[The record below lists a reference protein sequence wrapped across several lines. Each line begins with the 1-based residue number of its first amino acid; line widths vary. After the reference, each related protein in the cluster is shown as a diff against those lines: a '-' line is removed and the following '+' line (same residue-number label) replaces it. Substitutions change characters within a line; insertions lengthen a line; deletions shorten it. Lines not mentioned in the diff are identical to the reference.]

1 MSWPSHL
8 KKILIF
14 FVTYATCMLWAFG
27 QDKIKEPASERITKT
42 VQIIKKSLPSV
53 ASIQTFKESGTP
65 GVYNVQAGSASV
77 IHESGYLLTNDHV
90 ISGIIQGNAILYG
103 KAPLPFK
110 TIARMSS
117 EDLAIIKIETEN
129 PLEPI
134 PIGRSNDLMLG
145 EPILTIGNPGG
156 LNHSVSTGIIS
167 GINRSTS
174 TGAAFL
180 PWMIQTSAAV
190 SGGNSGGP
198 LINAL
203 GEQIGTITSKQLD
216 SENINFAIAIDRVRE
231 VFPKMLSPELRYG
244 FWLGVKI
251 DMYGPSAKI
260 LSVEEHS
267 PAQRAGL
274 IAGDIIIKVDN
285 SSISNGFDFL
295 FSLIDRS
302 PGEILE
308 IECLHN
314 KENRQLKLMLSEL
327 ELLTPVPEEGMK
339 PGIRFEAFSGKW
351 DKLPD
356 FNSLEPIQEGIVQ
369 IPSEKAF
376 IPESG
381 EEYGLRFTG
390 YIKIKKE
397 GLYTFNLS
405 SDDGS
410 KLSIGNQ
417 LFVDNDGLHGV
428 MSAIGMIRLKPGMHP
443 INITFFENSGDQK
456 LDVSYE
462 GPDISLQQ
470 IPADIFFTK

>member
-8 KKILIF
+8 KKILIL
-14 FVTYATCMLWAFG
+14 FVNYGTCMLWAFG

-302 PGEILE
+302 PGESLA
-308 IECLHN
+308 IECLHK

>member
-1 MSWPSHL
+1 MHCPSHT
-8 KKILIF
+8 KKILIC
-14 FVTYATCMLWAFG
+14 FVVHTTCMIWGSG
-27 QDKIKEPASERITKT
+27 QEEAKDPAPERITKT

-103 KAPLPFK
+103 KPPLPFK

-117 EDLAIIKIETEN
+117 EDLAIIKIDTES
-129 PLEPI
+129 PLQPL

-180 PWMIQTSAAV
+180 PLMIQTSAAV

-203 GEQIGTITSKQLD
+203 GEQIGTITSKQLG

-231 VFPKMLSPELRYG
+231 VFPRMLSPELRYG
-244 FWLGVKI
+244 FWIGVEI
-251 DMYGPSAKI
+251 DMYGPSANI
-260 LSVEEHS
+260 LSVADRS
-267 PAQRAGL
+267 PAQKAGL
-274 IAGDIIIKVDN
+274 VTGDIITKIDESLIK
-285 SSISNGFDFL
+285 NGFEYL
-295 FSLIDRS
+295 LALIDKS
-302 PGEILE
+302 PEEALE
-308 IECLHN
+308 IEYIHE
-314 KENRQLKLMLSEL
+314 KEKRKLRLTLSEL
-327 ELLTPVPEEGMK
+327 ELLEPVPEEGMK
-339 PGIRFEAFSGKW
+339 PGIHFEAFSGKW
-351 DKLPD
+351 NKLPD
-356 FNSLEPIQEGIVQ
+356 FNSLEIIKEGTVK
-369 IPSEKAF
+369 IPTEQAF
-376 IPESG
+376 VSESG
-381 EEYGLRFTG
+381 EDYGLRFTG
-390 YIKIKKE
+390 FVKIKDE
-397 GLYTFNLS
+397 GLYTFKLS

-410 KLSIGNQ
+410 QLSIGNQ
-417 LFVDNDGLHGV
+417 LLVDNDGLHAV
-428 MSAIGMIRLKPGMHP
+428 ISAVGLIRLRAGMHP
-443 INITFFENSGDQK
+443 ISITFFENSGDQK

-462 GPDISLQQ
+462 GPNISSQQ
-470 IPADIFFTK
+470 IPPEVYYTK

>member
-8 KKILIF
+8 KKILIL
-14 FVTYATCMLWAFG
+14 FVTYGTCMLWAFG

-117 EDLAIIKIETEN
+117 EDLAIIKIETEK

-260 LSVEEHS
+260 LSVEENS

-302 PGEILE
+302 PGESLA
-308 IECLHN
+308 IECLHK

-417 LFVDNDGLHGV
+417 LLVDNDGLHGV
-428 MSAIGMIRLKPGMHP
+428 MSAIGMIRLKSGMHP
-443 INITFFENSGDQK
+443 INISFFENSGDQK

>member
-1 MSWPSHL
+1 MRWPSHS
-8 KKILIF
+8 KNIFIF
-14 FVTYATCMLWAFG
+14 FVVLTAYMISVLG
-27 QDKIKEPASERITKT
+27 QDIVEEPALERITKT

-90 ISGIIQGNAILYG
+90 VSEIVQGNAILYG
-103 KAPLPFK
+103 NPPLPFK

-117 EDLAIIKIETEN
+117 EDLAIIKIDTEN
-129 PLEPI
+129 PLQPL

-231 VFPKMLSPELRYG
+231 VFPRMLSPELRYG
-244 FWLGVKI
+244 FWVGVKI
-251 DMYGPSAKI
+251 DMYGPIAKI
-260 LSVEEHS
+260 LSVTEKS
-267 PAQRAGL
+267 PAQKAGL
-274 IAGDIIIKVDN
+274 VAGDIITKIDN
-285 SSISNGFDFL
+285 SLIKNGFEYL
-295 FSLIDRS
+295 FALIDRN
-302 PGEILE
+302 PEEALE
-308 IECLHN
+308 IEYIHE
-314 KENRQLKLMLSEL
+314 KEKRKLRLILSEL

-351 DKLPD
+351 NKLPD
-356 FNSLEPIQEGIVQ
+356 FNSLETVKEGIVN
-369 IPSEKAF
+369 IPTEQAFVSEN
-376 IPESG
+376 G
-381 EEYGLRFTG
+381 EDYGLRFTG
-390 YIKIKKE
+390 FIKIKEE
-397 GLYTFNLS
+397 GLYTFKLS

-410 KLSIGNQ
+410 QLSIGDQ
-417 LFVDNDGLHGV
+417 LLVDNDGLHGV
-428 MSAIGMIRLKPGMHP
+428 ISTVGLIRLRPGMHP
-443 INITFFENSGDQK
+443 ISIIFFENSGDQK

-462 GPDISLQQ
+462 GPNINTQQ
-470 IPADIFFTK
+470 IPAEIYFTK

>member
-1 MSWPSHL
+1 MNSPSL
-8 KKILIF
+8 KINILIF
-14 FVTYATCMLWAFG
+14 FVVHSACLMSSRG
-27 QDKIKEPASERITKT
+27 QETTADPAPERITKT
-42 VQIIKKSLPSV
+42 VQIIKNSLPSV

-90 ISGIIQGNAILYG
+90 ISEIIQGNAILYG
-103 KAPLPFK
+103 RPPLPFK

-117 EDLAIIKIETEN
+117 EDLAIIKIDTEN
-129 PLEPI
+129 PLHPL

-203 GEQIGTITSKQLD
+203 GEQIGTITSKQLG

-231 VFPKMLSPELRYG
+231 VFPQMLSPELRYG
-244 FWLGVKI
+244 FWIGVKI
-251 DMYGPSAKI
+251 DMYDPTAKI
-260 LSVEEHS
+260 LSVEDRS
-267 PAQRAGL
+267 PAQKAGL
-274 IAGDIIIKVDN
+274 VAGDIITKIDQSLVK
-285 SSISNGFDFL
+285 NGFEYL
-295 FSLIDRS
+295 FTLINRS
-302 PGEILE
+302 PEETVE
-308 IECLHN
+308 IEYIHE
-314 KENRQLKLMLSEL
+314 KEKRKLGLTLSEL
-327 ELLTPVPEEGMK
+327 ELLDPVPEEGMK
-339 PGIRFEAFSGKW
+339 PGIHFEAFSGKW

-356 FNSLEPIQEGIVQ
+356 FNSLETVKEGTVK
-369 IPSEKAF
+369 IPTEQAF
-376 IPESG
+376 ISESG
-381 EEYGLRFTG
+381 EDYGLRFTG
-390 YIKIKKE
+390 FIKIKDE
-397 GLYTFNLS
+397 GLYTFKLS

-410 KLSIGNQ
+410 QLSIGNQ
-417 LFVDNDGLHGV
+417 LLVDNDGLHAVTSSVGL
-428 MSAIGMIRLKPGMHP
+428 IRLRAGMHP
-443 INITFFENSGDQK
+443 ISITFFENSGDQK

-462 GPDISLQQ
+462 GPNISSQQ
-470 IPADIFFTK
+470 IPPEVYYTK

>member
-1 MSWPSHL
+1 MRWPSHS
-8 KKILIF
+8 KNIFIF
-14 FVTYATCMLWAFG
+14 FVVLTAYMISVLG
-27 QDKIKEPASERITKT
+27 QDIVEEPAPERITKT

-90 ISGIIQGNAILYG
+90 VSEIIQGNAILYG
-103 KAPLPFK
+103 TPPLPFK

-117 EDLAIIKIETEN
+117 EDLAIIKIDTEN
-129 PLEPI
+129 PLQPLS
-134 PIGRSNDLMLG
+134 IGRSNDLMLG

-231 VFPKMLSPELRYG
+231 VFPRMLSPELRYG
-244 FWLGVKI
+244 FWVGVKI
-251 DMYGPSAKI
+251 DMYGPTAKI
-260 LSVEEHS
+260 LSVTERS
-267 PAQRAGL
+267 PAQKAGL
-274 IAGDIIIKVDN
+274 GAGDIITKIDDSLIK
-285 SSISNGFDFL
+285 NGFEYL
-295 FSLIDRS
+295 FALIDRS
-302 PGEILE
+302 PEEALE
-308 IECLHN
+308 IEYIHE
-314 KENRQLKLMLSEL
+314 KEKRKLRLILSEL

-339 PGIRFEAFSGKW
+339 SGIRFEAFSGKW
-351 DKLPD
+351 NKLPD
-356 FNSLEPIQEGIVQ
+356 FNSLETVKEGIVN
-369 IPSEKAF
+369 IPTEQAFVSEN
-376 IPESG
+376 G
-381 EEYGLRFTG
+381 EDYGLRFTG
-390 YIKIKKE
+390 FIKIKEE
-397 GLYTFNLS
+397 GLYTFKLS

-410 KLSIGNQ
+410 QLSIGDQ
-417 LFVDNDGLHGV
+417 LLVDNDGLHGV
-428 MSAIGMIRLKPGMHP
+428 ISTVGLIRLRPGMHP
-443 INITFFENSGDQK
+443 ISITFFENSGDQK

-462 GPDISLQQ
+462 GPNINTQQ
-470 IPADIFFTK
+470 IPAEIYFTK

>member
-8 KKILIF
+8 KKILIL
-14 FVTYATCMLWAFG
+14 FVNYGTCMLWAFG

-77 IHESGYLLTNDHV
+77 IHESGYLSTNDHV

-203 GEQIGTITSKQLD
+203 GEQI
-216 SENINFAIAIDRVRE
+216 A
-231 VFPKMLSPELRYG
+231 
-244 FWLGVKI
+244 
-251 DMYGPSAKI
+251 
-260 LSVEEHS
+260 
-267 PAQRAGL
+267 
-274 IAGDIIIKVDN
+274 
-285 SSISNGFDFL
+285 
-295 FSLIDRS
+295 
-302 PGEILE
+302 
-308 IECLHN
+308 
-314 KENRQLKLMLSEL
+314 
-327 ELLTPVPEEGMK
+327 
-339 PGIRFEAFSGKW
+339 
-351 DKLPD
+351 
-356 FNSLEPIQEGIVQ
+356 
-369 IPSEKAF
+369 
-376 IPESG
+376 
-381 EEYGLRFTG
+381 
-390 YIKIKKE
+390 
-397 GLYTFNLS
+397 
-405 SDDGS
+405 
-410 KLSIGNQ
+410 
-417 LFVDNDGLHGV
+417 
-428 MSAIGMIRLKPGMHP
+428 
-443 INITFFENSGDQK
+443 
-456 LDVSYE
+456 VSYTHLTL
-462 GPDISLQQ
+462 PTIYSV
-470 IPADIFFTK
+470 

>member
-8 KKILIF
+8 KKILIL
-14 FVTYATCMLWAFG
+14 FVNYGTCMLWAFG

-302 PGEILE
+302 PGESLA
-308 IECLHN
+308 IECLHK

-417 LFVDNDGLHGV
+417 LLVDNDGLHGV
-428 MSAIGMIRLKPGMHP
+428 MSAIGMIRLKSGMHP
-443 INITFFENSGDQK
+443 INISFFENSGDQK

-462 GPDISLQQ
+462 GPDISLRQ